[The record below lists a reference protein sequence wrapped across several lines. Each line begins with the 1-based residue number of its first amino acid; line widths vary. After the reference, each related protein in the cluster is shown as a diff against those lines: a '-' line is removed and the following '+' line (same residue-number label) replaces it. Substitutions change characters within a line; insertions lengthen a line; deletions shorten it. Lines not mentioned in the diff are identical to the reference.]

1 VQLKIGAARR
11 NGLAEAD
18 LVTVRNPRSAA
29 AEAYRALR
37 TNLQFSALD
46 RDLRTVLA
54 TGAGPGVGTTTV
66 LANLGVSL
74 AEAGERVLLLDCDL
88 RRPSQHLL
96 FGLALGPGLSNALAA
111 HIAEPVISAT
121 VVPGLSLLAA
131 GDPPPNPAEFVASG
145 RLTELLDRLRTRF
158 DRILIDTPPAG
169 ILTDAA
175 VLAPRVDGVMLV
187 VSAGQTRRDLARRAH
202 QQLETVGAHLLGAVI
217 NRAKLGRNV
226 GDYYAATRG

>member
-1 VQLKIGAARR
+1 MQLKIGASRR
-11 NGLAEAD
+11 NGLAEMD
-18 LVTVRNPRSAA
+18 LVALRNPRSAA

-54 TGAGPGVGTTTV
+54 TGAGPGEGTTTV

-74 AEAGERVLLLDCDL
+74 AEAGERVLLVDCDL
-88 RRPSQHLL
+88 RRPGQHLI
-96 FGLALGPGLSNALAA
+96 FGLALGPGLSNALATHA
-111 HIAEPVISAT
+111 AEPVISAT
-121 VVPGLSLLAA
+121 AVPGLSLLTA

-145 RLTELLDRLRTRF
+145 RLTALLDRLRSRF
-158 DRILIDTPPAG
+158 DRILIDTPPVG

-175 VLAPRVDGVMLV
+175 VLAPRVDGVILV

-217 NRAKLGRNV
+217 NRAKLKRNV
-226 GDYYAATRG
+226 GEYDAAPRT